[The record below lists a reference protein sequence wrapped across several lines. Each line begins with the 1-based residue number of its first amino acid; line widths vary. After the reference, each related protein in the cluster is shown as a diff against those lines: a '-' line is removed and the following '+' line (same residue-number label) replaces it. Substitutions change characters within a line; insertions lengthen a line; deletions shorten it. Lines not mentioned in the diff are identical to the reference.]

1 MFLTNAM
8 NLQLRGALDVFYT
21 GDELCIPGGPN
32 FDRTFYLSWS
42 VMVGSLAGVL
52 GVSLFQ
58 MILSR
63 TWYRRAFWTTTL
75 LQVAA
80 AIVDIAIVER
90 WNRRVGISD
99 KLFYMLGDTII
110 QEVVFMLDWM
120 PAIVLTSKLCPTG
133 VESTVYA
140 LLAGFQNFGAS
151 VASALG
157 VLAIDIGGIETPDDA
172 PCDFS
177 NLTWLI
183 IFGHVV
189 LPLLTIPL
197 TFWLIPNARMTDDL
211 IGGLP
216 MAATDDGSDT
226 SDDGAGD
233 KEEGGDASS
242 SSGAEEGVQGRADA
256 SRMPGVVA
264 GADGAAGVGM
274 L

>member
-21 GDELCIPGGPN
+21 GDEVCNPGGPN

-42 VMVGSLAGVL
+42 VMVGSLAGVV

-75 LQVAA
+75 LQVVA

-90 WNRRVGISD
+90 WNRRAGVSD
-99 KLFYMLGDTII
+99 KVFYLLGDTII
-110 QEVVFMLDWM
+110 QEVVLMLDWM
-120 PAIVLTSKLCPTG
+120 PAIVLTSKLCPLG

-157 VLAIDIGGIETPDDA
+157 VLALDVGGIETPEDA

-216 MAATDDGSDT
+216 MAATND
-226 SDDGAGD
+226 
-233 KEEGGDASS
+233 GGDASGDGAAAKGGGGDSSS
-242 SSGAEEGVQGRADA
+242 SSGTEEGAEGSTDA
-256 SRMPGVVA
+256 SRLPEGVV
-264 GADGAAGVGM
+264 GAEAASGVVS

>member
-1 MFLTNAM
+1 MFLTSAM

-21 GDELCIPGGPN
+21 GDEKCLPGGPN
-32 FDRTFYLSWS
+32 FDNTFYLSWS
-42 VMVGSLAGVL
+42 VMVGSIAGVV

-75 LQVAA
+75 LQVVA

-90 WNRRVGISD
+90 WNRRAGISD
-99 KLFYMLGDTII
+99 KVFYLLGDTII
-110 QEVVFMLDWM
+110 QEVVLMLDWM
-120 PAIVLTSKLCPTG
+120 PAIVLTSKLCPLG

-140 LLAGFQNFGAS
+140 LLAGFQNFGSS

-157 VLAIDIGGIETPDDA
+157 VLALDVGGIKTPDDA
-172 PCDFS
+172 LCDFS

-183 IFGHVV
+183 IIGHMV

-211 IGGLP
+211 VGGLP
-216 MAATDDGSDT
+216 MAATNDGADASDNKGA
-226 SDDGAGD
+226 SKGGAGD
-233 KEEGGDASS
+233 SSS
-242 SSGAEEGVQGRADA
+242 SSGAEQGAEEGADP
-256 SRMPGVVA
+256 SRFPGAVVGAEAAGGVVS
-264 GADGAAGVGM
+264 